1 MAKEKDYYEV
11 LGVSKTATPE
21 ELKKAYRKLAVQ
33 YHPDRNPGNKE
44 AEEKFKELAKAY
56 EVLSDPEKRKRYD
69 QFGPDAFSSAASGG
83 YGGAGGG
90 FGGFSAEDIFSQVF
104 GGGGGGGG
112 SIFEEFFGGGRRRS
126 PNAARH
132 GNDLR
137 YDLQIDFIDAVFGVD
152 KEISITKMSTCDACH
167 GSGAES
173 NSSKSTCSQCHG
185 SGQVVM
191 QQGFF
196 SVSQE
201 CPRCHGTGQIIQ
213 KPCKKCNASGQVQ
226 ERKSLKVHIPPGVDT
241 GSRLRVAGEGEGG
254 ARGGSPGDLYVV
266 IHVREHELFKRHGD
280 DIQCDL
286 PIPLATAIL
295 GGTVEVPT
303 VTGKAKMKIKEGT
316 QNNAILRLQGKGMP
330 SLRGGRRGDMYV
342 KIITEV
348 PTSLNAEQRKA
359 LEQFNSS
366 LLDKNNPIQS
376 DFKRKAAPFLHGE

>member
-1 MAKEKDYYEV
+1 MARDYYEI

-21 ELKKAYRKLAVQ
+21 EMKKAYRKLAIQ

-56 EVLSDPEKRKRYD
+56 EVLSDPDKRARYD
-69 QFGPDAFSSAASGG
+69 QFGPDAFSGAAGGG
-83 YGGAGGG
+83 YGGGGGG

-104 GGGGGGGG
+104 GGGGGGGFN
-112 SIFEEFFGGGRRRS
+112 FEDLFGGGRRRS
-126 PNAARH
+126 PNSARN
-132 GNDLR
+132 GSDLR
-137 YDLQIDFIDAVFGVD
+137 YDMQIDFIDAVFGVD
-152 KEISITKMSTCDACH
+152 KEISISKMGTCDSCR

-173 NSSKSTCSQCHG
+173 DSTKSTCPNCHG

-201 CPRCHGTGQIIQ
+201 CPRCHGVGQIIS
-213 KPCKKCNASGQVQ
+213 KPCKKCSGSGQLK
-226 ERKSLKVHIPPGVDT
+226 ERKNLKVHIPPGVDT
-241 GSRLRVAGEGEGG
+241 GSRLRVSGEGEGG
-254 ARGGSPGDLYVV
+254 IRGGAAGDLYVV

-286 PIPLATAIL
+286 PISFATAVL

-303 VTGKAKMKIKEGT
+303 VTGLAKMKIKEGT
-316 QNNAILRLQGKGMP
+316 QNNSILRLQGKGMP

-348 PTSLNAEQRKA
+348 PASLSSEQRQALEKFTSLLQPK
-359 LEQFNSS
+359 NSPVE
-366 LLDKNNPIQS
+366 N
-376 DFKRKAAPFLHGE
+376 DFKRKAAPFLRDE

>member
-56 EVLSDPEKRKRYD
+56 EVLSDADKRKRYD
-69 QFGPDAFSSAASGG
+69 QFGPDAFSGAAGG
-83 YGGAGGG
+83 YGGGGG
-90 FGGFSAEDIFSQVF
+90 FNGFSAEDIFSQVF

-137 YDLQIDFIDAVFGVD
+137 YDMQIDFIDAVFGVD
-152 KEISITKMSTCDACH
+152 KEISITKMNTCDACH
-167 GSGAES
+167 GSGAEDD
-173 NSSKSTCSQCHG
+173 SSKSTCPNCHG

-213 KPCKKCNASGQVQ
+213 KPCKKCNSSGQV
-226 ERKSLKVHIPPGVDT
+226 KDKKTLKVHIPPGVDT

-254 ARGGSPGDLYVV
+254 VRGGSPGDLYVV
-266 IHVREHELFKRHGD
+266 IHVREHEFFKRHGD

-286 PIPLATAIL
+286 PIPLTTAIL

-316 QNNAILRLQGKGMP
+316 QNNSILRLQGKGMP

-342 KIITEV
+342 KIITEI
-348 PTSLNAEQRKA
+348 PTSLTSEQRKA
-359 LEQFNSS
+359 LEQFDS
-366 LLDKNNPIQS
+366 LLQDKNSPIQN
-376 DFKRKAAPFLHGE
+376 DFKRKAAPFLRDE

>member
-1 MAKEKDYYEV
+1 MAQERDYYEI
-11 LGVSKTATPE
+11 LGVGKTATPE

-44 AEEKFKELAKAY
+44 AEDKFKELAKAY

-69 QFGPDAFSSAASGG
+69 QFGPDAFSSAAGG
-83 YGGAGGG
+83 YGGGGG
-90 FGGFSAEDIFSQVF
+90 GGGFSAEDIFSQVF
-104 GGGGGGGG
+104 GGGGGGG

-132 GNDLR
+132 GSDLR

-152 KEISITKMSTCDACH
+152 KEISIAKMSTCDACN

-173 NSSKSTCSQCHG
+173 NSSKTTCSSCHG

-213 KPCKKCNASGQVQ
+213 KPCKKCNAAGQVQ
-226 ERKSLKVHIPPGVDT
+226 ERKNLKVHIPPGVDT
-241 GSRLRVAGEGEGG
+241 GSRLRVSGEGEGG
-254 ARGGSPGDLYVV
+254 VRGGSPGDLYVV
-266 IHVREHELFKRHGD
+266 IHVREHDLFKRHGD

-286 PIPLATAIL
+286 PIPLAVAVL
-295 GGTVEVPT
+295 GGTVDVPT

-316 QNNAILRLQGKGMP
+316 QNNSILRLQGKGMP

-342 KIITEV
+342 KIVTEV
-348 PTSLNAEQRKA
+348 PTSLSAEQRKA
-359 LEQFNSS
+359 LEQFNS
-366 LLDKNNPIQS
+366 LLQDKNNPVQS
-376 DFKRKAAPFLHGE
+376 EFKRKAAPFLHGE

>member
-1 MAKEKDYYEV
+1 MADRDYYEV

-33 YHPDRNPGNKE
+33 YHPDRNPGNAE

-56 EVLSDPEKRKRYD
+56 EVLSDPDKRKRYD
-69 QFGPDAFSSAASGG
+69 QFGADAFSGAAGG
-83 YGGAGGG
+83 YGGGGY
-90 FGGFSAEDIFSQVF
+90 GGFSAEDIFSQVF

-152 KEISITKMSTCDACH
+152 KEISITKMGTCESCH

-173 NSSKSTCSQCHG
+173 DSTKTTCSQCHG

-201 CPRCHGTGQIIQ
+201 CPRCHGTGQIIS
-213 KPCKKCNASGQVQ
+213 KPCKKCGSSGQTQ
-226 ERKSLKVHIPPGVDT
+226 EKKNLKVHIPPGVDT
-241 GSRLRVAGEGEGG
+241 GSRLRVSGEGEGG
-254 ARGGSPGDLYVV
+254 VRGGSPGDLYVV

-286 PIPLATAIL
+286 PIPLSTAIL
-295 GGTVEVPT
+295 GGTVDVPT

-316 QNNAILRLQGKGMP
+316 QNNSILRLQGKGMP

-342 KIITEV
+342 KIVTEI
-348 PTSLNAEQRKA
+348 PSSLTSEQRKA
-359 LEQFNSS
+359 LEKFDS
-366 LLDKNNPIQS
+366 LLQDKNNPLQN
-376 DFKRKAAPFLHGE
+376 DFKRKAAPFLGEQ